1 MASRCSTLFGHHAV
15 LDHAVGRRHEPVL
28 GDLGER
34 GQRADQAD
42 VRPLGGLDR
51 AHAPVVGR
59 VHVAHLDRRAL
70 ARQAAGPQRRQT
82 AAVGQPGERVGLV
95 HELAELGGAEELLQR
110 RHDRADVDD
119 RLRRDRVGVLGG
131 QALAHDALHAV
142 EPDPERLL
150 DQLAD
155 RAQAAVAE
163 VLVLVEVLGDRLARH
178 AHRLGRVVLDLDL
191 AVLGQ
196 AQALGQRHQLAHERQ
211 DVVVGE
217 RARVDVHVQAQPRV
231 ELVASDA
238 REVVALGVEE
248 QLVEQRLGVVHARRL
263 TGTLLLEQLDQ
274 GALFGAG
281 GLGVGLDRV
290 ADVQRVLEQPQDLLV
305 AGVAHRAQQ
314 HRHRQLALAVDA
326 HVHLALLVDLE
337 LQPGPARGHQ
347 VGDEHLLLAVLRFHQ
362 VRARGAHQLGDD
374 HALGAVDD
382 ERPALGHPREVA
394 HEHRLL
400 ADLSRLA
407 VDESDGH
414 RQGTGIREVLLA
426 ALVERRDRLVERE
439 LAELDGEV
447 AGVVLDRR
455 DVVDRLAQT
464 AALRVGQPRERA
476 ALDVNQVGDVNGLV
490 QAREASARPESIC
503 SSQEMTPSEGDT
515 RAEEGAEARQ
525 RKIAQ
530 TIDALK
536 GQPALTDPA
545 LDIRVCGA
553 MPLRPDGCDYRP
565 APDTL
570 PENARL

>member
-1 MASRCSTLFGHHAV
+1 M
-15 LDHAVGRRHEPVL
+15 
-28 GDLGER
+28 
-34 GQRADQAD
+34 
-42 VRPLGGLDR
+42 
-51 AHAPVVGR
+51 
-59 VHVAHLDRRAL
+59 
-70 ARQAAGPQRRQT
+70 
-82 AAVGQPGERVGLV
+82 
-95 HELAELGGAEELLQR
+95 
-110 RHDRADVDD
+110 
-119 RLRRDRVGVLGG
+119 
-131 QALAHDALHAV
+131 
-142 EPDPERLL
+142 
-150 DQLAD
+150 
-155 RAQAAVAE
+155 
-163 VLVLVEVLGDRLARH
+163 
-178 AHRLGRVVLDLDL
+178 
-191 AVLGQ
+191 
-196 AQALGQRHQLAHERQ
+196 
-211 DVVVGE
+211 GE

-231 ELVASDA
+231 ELVASYA

-263 TGTLLLEQLDQ
+263 AGTLLLEQLDQ

-281 GLGVGLDRV
+281 GLRVGLDRV

-305 AGVAHRAQQ
+305 ARVAHRAQQ

-326 HVHLALLVDLE
+326 HVHLALLVDLQ

-362 VRARGAHQLGDD
+362 VRARGAHQLGDH

-382 ERPALGHPREVA
+382 ERAALGHPREVA

-407 VDESDGH
+407 VDESHGH
-414 RQGTGIREVLLA
+414 RQRTGVREVLLA
-426 ALVERRDRLVERE
+426 ALVERRDRLIERE
-439 LAELDGEV
+439 LAELDRKV
-447 AGVVLDRR
+447 ARVVLDRR

-530 TIDALK
+530 AIDALK
-536 GQPALTDPA
+536 GRRCSRTPPSTIAYVARRRTARTAAAIDQRRELYRKMRDCERKLKTVVVHGRWPRQPGQLDRDGTASSLDLSGSRDGGTATAENRLRRMRPPA
-545 LDIRVCGA
+545 QRRNRAAARESRGSHDS
-553 MPLRPDGCDYRP
+553 DGSAEHSNQNVPIVGGSCSRIP
-565 APDTL
+565 
-570 PENARL
+570 NVHRARIVRRS